1 MKFVRHNIPLTIFG
15 AIALGLA
22 LYLWLISWT
31 SISIGPFYG
40 PKALTNPYLAAEM
53 FLNSHGVT
61 IEHHGNT
68 SDLDTAIASS
78 DVLLM
83 TNQSGDLS
91 DEQFEAL
98 FDWVDAG
105 GTLIY
110 QPTTLYAEDGKYFDR
125 VLARTSQRLVVNQK
139 RDRTHTP
146 SPNVHHADVTCPE
159 SKDTTFVSLDSDRRL
174 QINLANDVV
183 LMPTSDSNS
192 APSITYAEPNWGNA
206 NFVILTDLRP
216 WRNNLIQCHDNARFL
231 HHLVVR
237 DSEGDIQLA
246 WLDGVESR
254 ALYAQLWHWFPQ
266 SILTLAVLLLWWLW
280 NRIPREQPITAK
292 TESRKNALEDYL
304 LRKAIFRWHSV
315 SSLEHLK
322 PLRAEIL
329 GRTRLGYTQADYE
342 RLANATG
349 NSVEEIKAAL
359 NGNAWLGERELVKL
373 VATLSRIRG
382 IG

>member
-1 MKFVRHNIPLTIFG
+1 MPLTIFS

-22 LYLWLISWT
+22 LYLSLIPWT
-31 SISIGPFYG
+31 STSIGPFYG

-61 IEHHGNT
+61 IEHHGDT
-68 SDLDTAIASS
+68 SNLDSAIASS

-83 TNQSGDLS
+83 TNQTGNLS

-98 FDWVDAG
+98 FDWVEAG

-110 QPTTLYAEDGKYFDR
+110 QPTTLYAEDGEHFDR
-125 VLARTSQRLVVNQK
+125 VLARTSQRLAVNQK

-146 SPNVHHADVTCPE
+146 SPNVHHSDVSCPK
-159 SKDTTFVSLDSDRRL
+159 SKDTTFLSFGADQRL
-174 QINLANDVV
+174 QIDLAKDVV
-183 LMPTSDSNS
+183 LMPTSDIDS
-192 APSITYAEPNWGNA
+192 APSITYAEPNWRNA
-206 NFVILTDLRP
+206 NFVILSDLRP

-237 DSEGDIQLA
+237 DSEGDIRLA
-246 WLDGVESR
+246 WLDGVESQ

-280 NRIPREQPITAK
+280 NRIPREQPITAT
-292 TESRKNALEDYL
+292 TERRENALEDYL
-304 LRKAIFRWHSV
+304 LRKAIFRWRSA
-315 SSLEHLK
+315 SSLKQLK

-329 GRTRLGYTQADYE
+329 GRTRTGYTQADYE
-342 RLANATG
+342 RIANATG
-349 NSVEEIKAAL
+349 KSVEEIKAAL
-359 NGNAWLGERELVKL
+359 NSNAWLGERELVKL
-373 VATLSRIRG
+373 VATLSRMRG